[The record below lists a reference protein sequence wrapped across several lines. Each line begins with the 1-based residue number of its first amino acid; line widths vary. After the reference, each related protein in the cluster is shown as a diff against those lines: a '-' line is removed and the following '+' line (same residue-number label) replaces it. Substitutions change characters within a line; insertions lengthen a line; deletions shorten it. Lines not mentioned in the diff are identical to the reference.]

1 MDAKRIYSELKEKGY
16 DVEMNNVF
24 SYEVDKD
31 RRFNTVM
38 VNGYLDKEI
47 VSIVNRNGC
56 MLVADT
62 YVDMSGDKPA
72 YQVKHTIY
80 PRDMKSFDWV
90 CE

>member
-1 MDAKRIYSELKEKGY
+1 MNANKIYSELKEKGY

-47 VSIVNRNGC
+47 ISIVNRNGC

-62 YVDMSGDKPA
+62 YVDMSGDEPV
-72 YQVKHTIY
+72 YTVRHTVY
-80 PRDMKSFDWV
+80 PRDMKSFDWA
-90 CE
+90 